1 MMALSVLKRLTVS
14 QILLGMLLLLD
25 YKIVEDFIMGISS
38 PVNET
43 SWTLCGEVSRIDGV
57 NVG

>member
-1 MMALSVLKRLTVS
+1 
-14 QILLGMLLLLD
+14 MLLLLD